1 MKFFLLKFPNL
12 LLISL
17 LASTPE
23 QSKECINLEALHK
36 LSDHTKTVE
45 LGDQASCKKFCQE
58 KKSRYGAITGQICF
72 CGDQVLPAANMAFC
86 ESGSSVEFFEV
97 TGDLILILHYI
108 LYVRGSLISEINFN
122 SIPTESAN
130 APAPAESGLD
140 FKSIGFLVLA
150 LILVLLT
157 IVGLIY
163 MCRRINCNLKEK
175 CCKCCVNLE
184 KEDENPDYGTYYNDD
199 GDRRLDV
206 MEVTIKSSLLRLHN
220 NDINMIEVRFR

>member
-12 LLISL
+12 LPISL
-17 LASTPE
+17 LDSTPE

-58 KKSRYGAITGQICF
+58 KMSRYGAITGQICF

-97 TGDLILILHYI
+97 TGDLILI
-108 LYVRGSLISEINFN
+108 VRGSLISEINFN
-122 SIPTESAN
+122 SIPTGSAN
-130 APAPAESGLD
+130 APAPAESGLN
-140 FKSIGFLVLA
+140 FKSIGFLVMA

-163 MCRRINCNLKEK
+163 MCRRKDCNLKEK

-184 KEDENPDYGTYYNDD
+184 KEDENPDYGCD
-199 GDRRLDV
+199 GGDYKV
-206 MEVTIKSSLLRLHN
+206 ITVETS
-220 NDINMIEVRFR
+220 